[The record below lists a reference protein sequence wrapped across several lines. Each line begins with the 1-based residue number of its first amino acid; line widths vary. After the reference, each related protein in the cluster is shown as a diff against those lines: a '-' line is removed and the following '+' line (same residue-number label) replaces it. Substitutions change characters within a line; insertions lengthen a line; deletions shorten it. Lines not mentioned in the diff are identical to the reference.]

1 MKIRST
7 LITVALAFTP
17 MAAFAA
23 SAAPVNPILA
33 ANSEVGIGFVQ
44 QQSNYSENIPGVA
57 SDVENGSMPGFDI
70 FAKDNFNLFGVN
82 NLYASVKY
90 TRISGDTNYS
100 DGSFTEQAQHVTND
114 VNVKL
119 GKTLFLGSDSAVT
132 PYVFGGYHNWY
143 RAVPGGSGDPEN
155 YSNGYVGLGG
165 MFQYAPTEHLVLAAS
180 GGVGEL
186 IGSSLNATTN
196 PIFADYGFQVPDQVN
211 FNLASRPYYTL
222 GVSADY
228 RVQKH
233 FHLIADAGYTDFM
246 YGGSSVQ
253 TFQGS
258 GYSAGYILGFQEP
271 SSQTSNFTV
280 GLSMAY
286 GF

>member
-7 LITVALAFTP
+7 LIAVALAFTP
-17 MAAFAA
+17 VAAFAA
-23 SAAPVNPILA
+23 SASPVNPILA

-90 TRISGDTNYS
+90 TRISGDTNYA
-100 DGSFTEQAQHVTND
+100 DGGSTAQAQHVTND
-114 VNVKL
+114 VDVKL
-119 GKTLFLGSDSAVT
+119 GKTFFLGSNSAVT
-132 PYVFGGYHNWY
+132 PYIFGGYNDWY
-143 RAVPGGSGDPEN
+143 RNVPSGLAAPED
-155 YSNGYVGLGG
+155 YTNGYAGVGAKYQL
-165 MFQYAPTEHLVLAAS
+165 AVTKHLVLAAD
-180 GGVGEL
+180 GGVGEV
-186 IGSSLNATTN
+186 IGGNISATVS
-196 PIFADYGFQVPDQVN
+196 PAAYYLYGYTGPSKLGMGLGD
-211 FNLASRPYYTL
+211 RPYYTL
-222 GVSADY
+222 GLSADY
-228 RVQKH
+228 RVQQ
-233 FHLIADAGYTDFM
+233 HLHLVADAGYQDYM
-246 YGGSSVQ
+246 YGASNPVDGL
-253 TFQGS
+253 
-258 GYSAGYILGFQEP
+258 YEP